1 MSFGVRGLDKDFDGV
16 AALRGVDLDVPG
28 GSIVAVVGGDGA
40 GKTTLLRCL
49 VGRLAPTAG
58 EVRRPDRRR
67 VGYMPSTSGTWRDL
81 TVAENFDFAAGAYS
95 MDASVRRRRRDEL
108 LERAA
113 LAAAADRPARNLSGG
128 MRQKLGFVLAV
139 LHEPDLLVLDE
150 PSTGV
155 DPVSRVELW
164 RLIADAAA
172 SGTAVA
178 MATTYL
184 DEAERAS
191 RVAVLDDGR
200 VIAEGT
206 RDTVMASTPGYITAP
221 RAPTCPERAW
231 RRGDEIR
238 QWHPGNSSGAARNAD
253 AGPALTAADLE
264 FEDVVIARLLDERR
278 VQRAGGGA

>member
-1 MSFGVRGLDKDFDGV
+1 MSFGVRGLDMDFGDV
-16 AALRGVDLDVPG
+16 AALRGVHLDVPR

-58 EVRRPDRRR
+58 EVVRPERNRI
-67 VGYMPSTSGTWRDL
+67 GYMPSTSGTWRDL
-81 TVAENFDFAAGAYS
+81 TVDENIDFAVEAYA
-95 MDASVRRRRRDEL
+95 MDTASRRRRRGEL

-113 LAAAADRPARNLSGG
+113 LTDASHRPAGDLSGG

-172 SGTAVA
+172 SGAAVA

-191 RVAVLDDGR
+191 RIVVLDGGL
-200 VIAEGT
+200 VIADGT
-206 RDTVMASTPGYITAP
+206 RDEVIASTPGYVTAP
-221 RAPTCPERAW
+221 SVATCAARAW
-231 RRGDEIR
+231 RRGDEVR
-238 QWHPGNSSGAARNAD
+238 EWHSDDEIPAD
-253 AGPALTAADLE
+253 DGDGPVLTTGELE
-264 FEDVVIARLLDERR
+264 FEDVVIARLLDKQVAQHR
-278 VQRAGGGA
+278 VGGS